1 MTAHRME
8 VTGSCHCGAITFEAT
23 IDPAQVIA
31 CHCRDCQAF
40 SGAPLQA
47 VVPTPVGQVTLRGTP
62 REYVK
67 VAASGNRRAL
77 GFCET
82 CGTQLF
88 ATEAD
93 GPRKEL
99 NLRLGCIA
107 ERGRLAPVV
116 QIWGESCVPW
126 LSRLAALPIHA
137 RGLSSP
143 LMTERGGVPDAG

>member
-1 MTAHRME
+1 MTSHQMA

-23 IDPAQVIA
+23 IDPARVIA

-47 VVPTPVGQVTLRGTP
+47 VVPAPFAQVRLRGTP

-67 VAASGNRRAL
+67 VAASGNRRTLA
-77 GFCET
+77 FCEV

-93 GPRKEL
+93 GPRKDL
-99 NLRLGCIA
+99 NLRLGCIS
-107 ERGRLAPVV
+107 EREQLKPVV
-116 QIWGESCVPW
+116 QIWVVSATPW
-126 LSRLAALPIHA
+126 LRALSALPGHA

-143 LMTERGGVPDAG
+143 LMTERNGAPDAV